1 MSMTGNCVAIR
12 NVPNT
17 AVANVKMADMNVIE
31 FFSKGIL
38 RWQSLLSG
46 DALLLTISGVLWGN
60 KTDKIHKNM
69 AKNRKQDGQPK

>member
-31 FFSKGIL
+31 FFSKGIF
-38 RWQSLLSG
+38 RWQSLLSD
-46 DALLLTISGVLWGN
+46 DALLLTISGVLLGN
-60 KTDKIHKNM
+60 KIDKINKNM
-69 AKNRKQDGQPK
+69 ANNRKQDGQPK